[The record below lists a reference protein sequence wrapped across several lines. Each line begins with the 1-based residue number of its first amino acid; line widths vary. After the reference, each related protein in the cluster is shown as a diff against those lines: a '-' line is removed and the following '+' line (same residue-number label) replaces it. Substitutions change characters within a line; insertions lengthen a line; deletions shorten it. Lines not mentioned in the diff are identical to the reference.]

1 LTITKSKNSIL
12 VLTTLGVYLSLLMVG
27 GSAPQVFAHSA
38 TTRNFEITDE
48 IEVKDDLDTK
58 PDDTIAA
65 AEIVNSASFREF
77 ASAYA
82 EYVLDSYNDELRF
95 GEKLNRACP
104 DGCRLSNLTYF
115 TTFTP
120 TLEQFFSVSDYTQSI
135 DWKGDTRHQRIEIKY
150 SPSHGELSG
159 LQSAFL
165 INSTGSER
173 PFESIIQSS
182 NVQIEP
188 QNGHLVIVTRLPRAG
203 LDALL
208 AKDAK

>member
-1 LTITKSKNSIL
+1 LTITKGKNSIL

-27 GSAPQVFAHSA
+27 GAAPQVFAHSA
-38 TTRNFEITDE
+38 TTRNFELTDE

-58 PDDTIAA
+58 PDDTIATVENA
-65 AEIVNSASFREF
+65 NSDRFREF

-95 GEKLNRACP
+95 GEKLKRACP
-104 DGCRLSNLTYF
+104 DGCRLSYLTYF

-120 TLEQFFSVSDYTQSI
+120 ALEHFLNVSDYTQSI
-135 DWKGDTRHQRIEIKY
+135 DWKGDTRHNRIEIKY
-150 SPSHGELSG
+150 SPSHGELSR
-159 LQSAFL
+159 LKAAFS
-165 INSTGSER
+165 ISSTGSKR
-173 PFESIIQSS
+173 PFAPIIQSS